1 MTHTFILEP
10 FVFGR
15 FRSYETPTG
24 LGGTPLVMRS
34 RMSTSAPAKVPTPE
48 RPGGAPAFGFL
59 DRYFR
64 ISERGSSVA
73 REVRGGLATFFAM
86 AYIIVLNPIIL
97 GSAKDMYGHQ
107 LDNGQLVTATTL
119 SAAFTTLLM
128 GVIGN
133 VPIALAAGLG
143 VNSVVALQ
151 LAPRMSWPDA
161 MGMVVLAGFV
171 VMLLVAT
178 GLRERVMN
186 AVPFGLRKAISIGI
200 GLFIM
205 LIGLVDSGFVTRMP
219 DAAQTTVPLQLGVG
233 GHLTGWPVLIFVL
246 GVLLTFALIV
256 RKVPG
261 AILLS
266 IVGMTVVAVII
277 NAVATVPSWG
287 LTVPKWPG
295 NPVSTPDL
303 GLVGEVSL
311 FGGFHKVG
319 ILTGILFVFTV
330 LLSCFFDA
338 MGTIMGIS
346 DEAKLTD
353 AEGYMPGINKVLF
366 VDGLAVA
373 AGGASSASATTAF
386 VESTAGVGEGART
399 GLANVVTGGL
409 FAVALFLT
417 PIATMVPSQ
426 AATPALL
433 AVGFLILSNSIKEID
448 WADYTIAMPAFVT
461 MLMMPFTYSI
471 TNGIG
476 MGFITFTVLRLAA
489 GRARE
494 IPPAMYVV
502 SAVFAFYY
510 LMPALGLT

>member
-1 MTHTFILEP
+1 MP
-10 FVFGR
+10 
-15 FRSYETPTG
+15 S
-24 LGGTPLVMRS
+24 
-34 RMSTSAPAKVPTPE
+34 SATAPVDAKPPTP
-48 RPGGAPAFGFL
+48 PQGGIDGF
-59 DRYFR
+59 FK
-64 ISERGSSVA
+64 ISERGSTLA
-73 REVRGGLATFFAM
+73 REVRGGFATFFAM

-97 GSAKDMYGHQ
+97 GSAKDMYGNQ
-107 LDNGQLVTATTL
+107 LDNGQLVTATAL
-119 SAAFTTLLM
+119 VAAFTTLLM

-143 VNSVVALQ
+143 VNTVVALQ

-186 AVPFGLRKAISIGI
+186 AVPLGLRKGIAIGI

-205 LIGLVDSGFVTRMP
+205 LIGLVDAGFVSRIP
-219 DAAQTTVPLQLGVG
+219 DAAHTTVPLQLGG
-233 GHLTGWPVLIFVL
+233 DGHLNGWPVLVFVL
-246 GVLLTFALIV
+246 GALLTLCLLV

-261 AILLS
+261 AILIS
-266 IVGMTVVAVII
+266 IVVMTIVAMII

-287 LTVPKWPG
+287 LTTPEWPG
-295 NPVSTPDL
+295 NPVATPDF
-303 GLVGEVSL
+303 GLVGQVSL
-311 FGGFHKVG
+311 FGGFDKVG
-319 ILTGILFVFTV
+319 LLTGILFVFTV

-338 MGTIMGIS
+338 MGTIMGIG

-353 AEGYMPGINKVLF
+353 ASGNMPGMNKVLF
-366 VDGLAVA
+366 VDGIAVA
-373 AGGASSASATTAF
+373 AGGASSSSATTCF

-399 GLANVVTGGL
+399 GFANIVTGGL

-433 AVGFLILSNSIKEID
+433 AVGFLILSGSITQID
-448 WADYTIAMPAFVT
+448 WADFTIAIPAFLT

-476 MGFITFTVLRLAA
+476 IGFISFTVLRLAS
-489 GRARE
+489 GRGRE
-494 IPPAMYVV
+494 VPVAMYVV
-502 SAVFAFYY
+502 AAVFGFYY

>member
-1 MTHTFILEP
+1 MP
-10 FVFGR
+10 
-15 FRSYETPTG
+15 
-24 LGGTPLVMRS
+24 
-34 RMSTSAPAKVPTPE
+34 TSAPAKVPAPE
-48 RPGGAPAFGFL
+48 QPGAGPAYGAL
-59 DRYFR
+59 DRFFK
-64 ISERGSSVA
+64 ISERGSTLP
-73 REVRGGLATFFAM
+73 REIRGGFATFFAM

-97 GSAKDMYGHQ
+97 GSAKDMYGNQ
-107 LDNGQLVTATTL
+107 LDNGQLVTATAVT
-119 SAAFTTLLM
+119 AAFATLLM

-186 AVPFGLRKAISIGI
+186 AVPYSLRKAIAIGI

-205 LIGLVDSGFVTRMP
+205 LIGLVDSGFVSRIP
-219 DAAQTTVPLQLGVG
+219 DVAQTTVPLQLGG
-233 GHLTGWPVLIFVL
+233 DGHLNGWPVLVFIL
-246 GVLLTFALIV
+246 GALLTLALIV

-261 AILLS
+261 AILIS
-266 IVGMTVVAVII
+266 IVAMTVLAVVIE
-277 NAVATVPSWG
+277 AVAKVPSWG
-287 LTVPKWPG
+287 LTTPKWPG
-295 NPVSTPDL
+295 NPVATPDF
-303 GLVGEVSL
+303 GLIGEVSL
-311 FGGFHKVG
+311 FGGFEKVG
-319 ILTGILFVFTV
+319 ALTGILFVFTV

-338 MGTIMGIS
+338 MGTIMGVS

-353 AEGYMPGINKVLF
+353 AQGQMPGINKVLF

-373 AGGASSASATTAF
+373 AGGASSSSATTAF

-399 GLANVVTGGL
+399 GFANVVTGGL
-409 FAVALFLT
+409 FGVALFLT
-417 PIATMVPSQ
+417 PVATMVPSQ

-433 AVGFLILSNSIKEID
+433 AVGFLILANSVKEID
-448 WADYTIAMPAFVT
+448 WADYTIAIPAFVT
-461 MLMMPFTYSI
+461 MVMMPFTYSI

-476 MGFITFTVLRLAA
+476 MGFITFAVLRLAA
-489 GRARE
+489 GRGRE
-494 IPPAMYVV
+494 VPVAMYVV
-502 SAVFAFYY
+502 AAVFAFYY

>member
-1 MTHTFILEP
+1 MP
-10 FVFGR
+10 
-15 FRSYETPTG
+15 S
-24 LGGTPLVMRS
+24 
-34 RMSTSAPAKVPTPE
+34 SAPDTVDAAAQPPVPS
-48 RPGGAPAFGFL
+48 RPTNGL
-59 DRYFR
+59 DRYFK
-64 ISERGSSVA
+64 ISERGSTLA
-73 REVRGGLATFFAM
+73 REVRGGFATFFAM

-107 LDNGQLVTATTL
+107 LNSGQLVTATVLT
-119 SAAFTTLLM
+119 AAFTTLLM

-143 VNSVVALQ
+143 VNTVVALQ

-161 MGMVVLAGFV
+161 MGMVVLAGIV

-186 AVPFGLRKAISIGI
+186 AVPLGLRKGIAIGI

-205 LIGLVDSGFVTRMP
+205 LIGLVDSGFVSRMP
-219 DAAQTTVPLQLGVG
+219 DAAHTTVPLELGG
-233 GHLTGWPVLIFVL
+233 NGHLLGWSVLVFVL
-246 GVLLTFALIV
+246 GVLLTLALMV

-261 AILLS
+261 AILIS
-266 IVGMTVVAVII
+266 IVAMTVLAMII

-287 LTVPKWPG
+287 LTTPKWPG
-295 NPVSTPDL
+295 NPVDTPDF
-303 GLVGEVSL
+303 GLVGQVSL
-311 FGGFHKVG
+311 FGGFSRVG
-319 ILTGILFVFTV
+319 VLTGILFVFTV

-346 DEAKLTD
+346 DEAGLTD
-353 AEGYMPGINKVLF
+353 AQGNMPGMNKVLF
-366 VDGLAVA
+366 VDGIAVA
-373 AGGASSASATTAF
+373 VGGASSSSATTCF

-409 FAVALFLT
+409 FTVALFLT
-417 PIATMVPSQ
+417 PLATMVPSQ

-433 AVGFLILSNSIKEID
+433 AVGFLILSGSIREID
-448 WADYTIAMPAFVT
+448 WADWTIAIPAFVT

-476 MGFITFTVLRLAA
+476 MGFITFTVLRLVA

-494 IPPAMYVV
+494 IPVAMYIV

>member
-1 MTHTFILEP
+1 MP
-10 FVFGR
+10 
-15 FRSYETPTG
+15 
-24 LGGTPLVMRS
+24 
-34 RMSTSAPAKVPTPE
+34 TSAPAKVPAQDQPGTPS
-48 RPGGAPAFGFL
+48 PSGAF
-59 DRYFR
+59 DRFFK
-64 ISERGSSVA
+64 ISERGSTLS
-73 REVRGGLATFFAM
+73 REIRGGFATFFAM

-107 LDNGQLVTATTL
+107 LDHGQLVTATVVT
-119 SAAFTTLLM
+119 AAFTTLLM

-143 VNSVVALQ
+143 VNTVVALQ

-186 AVPFGLRKAISIGI
+186 AVPLGLRKGISIGI

-205 LIGLVDSGFVTRMP
+205 LIGLVDSGFVSRIP
-219 DAAQTTVPLQLGVG
+219 DVAHTTVPLQLGG
-233 GHLTGWPVLIFVL
+233 DGHLVGWPVLIFVL
-246 GVLLTFALIV
+246 GVLLTFGLIV

-261 AILLS
+261 AILIS
-266 IVGMTVVAVII
+266 IVGMTVLALII
-277 NAVATVPSWG
+277 NSVAKIPSWG

-295 NPVSTPDL
+295 NPVATPDFGLL
-303 GLVGEVSL
+303 GKVSL
-311 FGGFHKVG
+311 FGGFDKVG
-319 ILTGILFVFTV
+319 VLTGILFVFTV

-338 MGTIMGIS
+338 MGTIMGVS
-346 DEAKLTD
+346 DEAKLTN
-353 AEGYMPGINKVLF
+353 AQGEMPGMNKVLF
-366 VDGLAVA
+366 VDGVAVA
-373 AGGASSASATTAF
+373 LGGASSSSATTCF

-399 GLANVVTGGL
+399 GFANIVTGAL
-409 FAVALFLT
+409 FTVALFLT
-417 PIATMVPSQ
+417 PVATMVPSQ
-426 AATPALL
+426 AATPALV

-448 WADYTIAMPAFVT
+448 WADHTIAIPAFVT

-476 MGFITFTVLRLAA
+476 MGFITFVVLRLAA
-489 GRARE
+489 GRGRE
-494 IPPAMYVV
+494 VPVAMYAV

>member
-1 MTHTFILEP
+1 
-10 FVFGR
+10 
-15 FRSYETPTG
+15 
-24 LGGTPLVMRS
+24 
-34 RMSTSAPAKVPTPE
+34 MSPSATTKAPTPE
-48 RPGGAPAFGFL
+48 QPGSGAASGAL

-64 ISERGSSVA
+64 ISERGSTLP
-73 REVRGGLATFFAM
+73 REIRGGFATFFAM

-107 LDNGQLVTATTL
+107 LDNGQLVTATALT
-119 SAAFTTLLM
+119 AAFTTLLM

-143 VNSVVALQ
+143 INSVVALQ

-161 MGMVVLAGFV
+161 MGMVVLAGFI

-186 AVPFGLRKAISIGI
+186 AVPYGLRKAIAIGI

-205 LIGLVDSGFVTRMP
+205 LIGLVDAGFVSRIP
-219 DAAQTTVPLQLGVG
+219 DAAHTTVPLQLGG
-233 GHLTGWPVLIFVL
+233 TGHLTGWPVLVFVL
-246 GVLLTFALIV
+246 GALLTLVLIA

-261 AILLS
+261 AILIS
-266 IVGMTVVAVII
+266 IVAMTVLALII
-277 NAVATVPSWG
+277 NAVADVPTWG
-287 LTVPKWPG
+287 LTTPEWPG
-295 NPVSTPDL
+295 NPVATPDF
-303 GLVGEVSL
+303 GLIGQVSL
-311 FGGFHKVG
+311 FGGFEKVG
-319 ILTGILFVFTV
+319 VLTGILFVFTV
-330 LLSCFFDA
+330 LLSSFFDA
-338 MGTIMGIS
+338 MGTIMGVS

-353 AEGYMPGINKVLF
+353 AQGQMPGVNKVLF
-366 VDGLAVA
+366 LDGVGVA

-399 GLANVVTGGL
+399 GFANVVTGSL

-426 AATPALL
+426 AATPALV
-433 AVGFLILSNSIKEID
+433 AVGFLILAGSIKEID
-448 WADYTIAMPAFVT
+448 WADHTIAIPAFVT
-461 MLMMPFTYSI
+461 MVMMPFTYSI

-476 MGFITFTVLRLAA
+476 MGFVTFVVLRLAT
-489 GRARE
+489 GRGRE
-494 IPPAMYVV
+494 VPAAMYVV

>member
-1 MTHTFILEP
+1 
-10 FVFGR
+10 
-15 FRSYETPTG
+15 
-24 LGGTPLVMRS
+24 
-34 RMSTSAPAKVPTPE
+34 MSTSAAAKVPPSPE
-48 RPGGAPAFGFL
+48 SPEDRRPAQNAL

-64 ISERGSSVA
+64 ISERGSTLP
-73 REVRGGLATFFAM
+73 REIRGGLATFFAM

-107 LDNGQLVTATTL
+107 LDNGQLVTATALT
-119 SAAFTTLLM
+119 AAFTTLLM

-186 AVPFGLRKAISIGI
+186 AVPFGLRKAIAIGI

-219 DAAQTTVPLQLGVG
+219 DAAQTTVPLQLGTG
-233 GHLTGWPVLIFVL
+233 GHLLGWPVLVFVL
-246 GVLLTFALIV
+246 GVLLTLALIV
-256 RKVPG
+256 RKTPG
-261 AILLS
+261 AILIS
-266 IVGMTVVAVII
+266 IVVMTGIAMII
-277 NAVATVPSWG
+277 NAVADVPSWG
-287 LTVPKWPG
+287 LTTPEWPG
-295 NPVSTPDL
+295 NPVSTPDF
-303 GLVGEVSL
+303 GLVGQVSL
-311 FGGFHKVG
+311 FGGFEKVG
-319 ILTGILFVFTV
+319 ILTGVLFVFTV

-338 MGTIMGIS
+338 MGTIMAVS

-353 AEGYMPGINKVLF
+353 AKGQMPGINKVLF
-366 VDGLAVA
+366 VDGVAVA
-373 AGGASSASATTAF
+373 AGGASSASATTCF

-399 GLANVVTGGL
+399 GFANIVSGAL
-409 FAVALFLT
+409 FAMALFLT
-417 PIATMVPSQ
+417 PVATMVPSQ
-426 AATPALL
+426 AATPALV
-433 AVGFLILSNSIKEID
+433 AVGFLILAGSIKEID
-448 WADYTIAMPAFVT
+448 WSDFTVAVPAFVT

-476 MGFITFTVLRLAA
+476 MGFITFTVLRLAV
-489 GRARE
+489 GRGRDV
-494 IPPAMYVV
+494 PVAMYAV

>member
-1 MTHTFILEP
+1 
-10 FVFGR
+10 
-15 FRSYETPTG
+15 
-24 LGGTPLVMRS
+24 
-34 RMSTSAPAKVPTPE
+34 MSSSAPAKVPAPDQ
-48 RPGGAPAFGFL
+48 PGAGRTYGAL
-59 DRYFR
+59 DRFFR
-64 ISERGSSVA
+64 ISERGSTVP
-73 REVRGGLATFFAM
+73 REIRGGLATFFAM

-107 LDNGQLVTATTL
+107 LDNGQLVTATALT
-119 SAAFTTLLM
+119 AALTTLLM

-186 AVPFGLRKAISIGI
+186 AVPYGLRKAISIGI

-205 LIGLVDSGFVTRMP
+205 LIGLVDAGFVSRIP
-219 DAAQTTVPLQLGVG
+219 DAAQTTVPLQLGG
-233 GHLTGWPVLIFVL
+233 DGHLNGWPVLVFVL
-246 GVLLTFALIV
+246 GVLLTLALIV
-256 RKVPG
+256 RKVSG
-261 AILLS
+261 AILIS
-266 IVGMTVVAVII
+266 IVAMTVLAVVI
-277 NAVATVPSWG
+277 NAVAKVPSWG
-287 LTVPKWPG
+287 LTTPKWPG
-295 NPVSTPDL
+295 NPVASPDF
-303 GLVGEVSL
+303 GLIGQVSL
-311 FGGFHKVG
+311 FGGFGKVG
-319 ILTGILFVFTV
+319 ALTGVLFVFTV

-338 MGTIMGIS
+338 MGTIMGVS

-353 AEGYMPGINKVLF
+353 GEGQMPGINRVLF

-373 AGGASSASATTAF
+373 AGGASSSSATTAF

-417 PIATMVPSQ
+417 PVATMVPSQ
-426 AATPALL
+426 AATPALV
-433 AVGFLILSNSIKEID
+433 AVGFLILAGSVKEID
-448 WADYTIAMPAFVT
+448 WADYTIAVPAFVT

-476 MGFITFTVLRLAA
+476 MGFITFAVLRPAA
-489 GRARE
+489 GRGRE
-494 IPPAMYVV
+494 VPPAMYAVA
-502 SAVFAFYY
+502 AVFAFYY

>member
-1 MTHTFILEP
+1 
-10 FVFGR
+10 
-15 FRSYETPTG
+15 
-24 LGGTPLVMRS
+24 
-34 RMSTSAPAKVPTPE
+34 MSTSATAKVPPSPE
-48 RPGGAPAFGFL
+48 PPEDRRPPQNGL
-59 DRYFR
+59 DRYFK
-64 ISERGSSVA
+64 ISERGSTLP
-73 REVRGGLATFFAM
+73 REIRGGFATFFAM

-107 LDNGQLVTATTL
+107 LDNGQLVTATALT
-119 SAAFTTLLM
+119 AAFTTLLM

-186 AVPFGLRKAISIGI
+186 AVPYSLRKAIAIGI

-205 LIGLVDSGFVTRMP
+205 IIGLVDSGFITRMP
-219 DAAQTTVPLQLGVG
+219 DAAQTTVPIQLGTG
-233 GHLTGWPVLIFVL
+233 GHLHGWPVLVFVL
-246 GVLLTFALIV
+246 GVLLTLALIV
-256 RKVPG
+256 RKTPG
-261 AILLS
+261 AILIS
-266 IVGMTVVAVII
+266 IVVMTGVAMII
-277 NAVATVPSWG
+277 NAVTDIPSWG
-287 LTVPKWPG
+287 LTTPEWPG
-295 NPVSTPDL
+295 NPVATPDF

-311 FGGFHKVG
+311 FGGFEKVG
-319 ILTGILFVFTV
+319 VLTGVLFVFTV

-353 AEGYMPGINKVLF
+353 GEGQMPGISKVLF
-366 VDGLAVA
+366 VDGVAVA
-373 AGGASSASATTAF
+373 AGGASSASATTCF

-399 GLANVVTGGL
+399 GFANIVTGGL
-409 FAVALFLT
+409 FALALFLA
-417 PIATMVPSQ
+417 PVATMVPSQ
-426 AATPALL
+426 AATPALI
-433 AVGFLILSNSIKEID
+433 AVGFLILAGSIKEID
-448 WADYTIAMPAFVT
+448 WSDFTIAIPAFVT

-476 MGFITFTVLRLAA
+476 MGFITFSVLRLAA
-489 GRARE
+489 GRGRDV
-494 IPPAMYVV
+494 PVAMHVV

>member
-1 MTHTFILEP
+1 
-10 FVFGR
+10 
-15 FRSYETPTG
+15 
-24 LGGTPLVMRS
+24 
-34 RMSTSAPAKVPTPE
+34 MSTSAAAK
-48 RPGGAPAFGFL
+48 APAPEEPGTPPVYGVL
-59 DRYFR
+59 DRFFK
-64 ISERGSSVA
+64 ISERGSTLS
-73 REVRGGLATFFAM
+73 REIRGGFATFFAM

-107 LDNGQLVTATTL
+107 LDNGQLVTATAVT
-119 SAAFTTLLM
+119 AAFSTLLM

-143 VNSVVALQ
+143 VNTVVALQ

-186 AVPFGLRKAISIGI
+186 AVPLGLRKGISIGI

-205 LIGLVDSGFVTRMP
+205 LIGLVDSGFVTRIP
-219 DAAQTTVPLQLGVG
+219 DAAQTTVPLQLGAD
-233 GHLTGWPVLIFVL
+233 GHLSGWPVLVFVL
-246 GVLLTFALIV
+246 GTLLTLALIV

-261 AILLS
+261 AILIS
-266 IVGMTVVAVII
+266 IVAMTVLAVVI
-277 NAVATVPSWG
+277 NAVAKVPSWG
-287 LTVPKWPG
+287 LTTPEWPG
-295 NPVSTPDL
+295 NPVSTPDF
-303 GLVGEVSL
+303 GLIGQVSL
-311 FGGFHKVG
+311 FGGFSKVG
-319 ILTGILFVFTV
+319 VLTGVLFVFTV

-353 AEGYMPGINKVLF
+353 AQGQMPEINKVLF
-366 VDGLAVA
+366 VDGIAVA
-373 AGGASSASATTAF
+373 AGGASSSSATTCF

-399 GLANVVTGGL
+399 GFANVVTGAL
-409 FAVALFLT
+409 FVVALFLT
-417 PIATMVPSQ
+417 PVATMVPSQ

-433 AVGFLILSNSIKEID
+433 AVGFLILAGAVRDID
-448 WADYTIAMPAFVT
+448 WTDFTIAIPAFIT
-461 MLMMPFTYSI
+461 MVMMPFTYSI

-476 MGFITFTVLRLAA
+476 MGFIAFAVLRLAA
-489 GRARE
+489 GRGRE
-494 IPPAMYVV
+494 VPVPMYVV
-502 SAVFAFYY
+502 AAVFAFYY

>member
-1 MTHTFILEP
+1 
-10 FVFGR
+10 
-15 FRSYETPTG
+15 
-24 LGGTPLVMRS
+24 
-34 RMSTSAPAKVPTPE
+34 MSTSAPAKVPAPE
-48 RPGGAPAFGFL
+48 QPGGAPAFGAL
-59 DRYFR
+59 DRFFR
-64 ISERGSSVA
+64 ISERGSSLP
-73 REVRGGLATFFAM
+73 REIRGGLATFFAM
-86 AYIIVLNPIIL
+86 AYIIVLNPIVL
-97 GSAKDMYGHQ
+97 SSAKDMYGHH
-107 LDNGQLVTATTL
+107 LNGGQLVTATALT
-119 SAAFTTLLM
+119 AAFSTLLM

-133 VPIALAAGLG
+133 VPIAMAAGLG

-151 LAPRMSWPDA
+151 LAPRMTWPDA
-161 MGMVVLAGFV
+161 MGMVVWAGFV
-171 VMLLVAT
+171 VMALVAT

-205 LIGLVDSGFVTRMP
+205 LIGLVDSGFVTRIP
-219 DAAQTTVPLQLGVG
+219 DVAETTVPLQLGVG
-233 GHLTGWPVLIFVL
+233 GHLNGWPVLIFIL

-261 AILLS
+261 AILIS
-266 IVGMTVVAVII
+266 IVGMTVLAVII
-277 NAVATVPSWG
+277 NAVATIPAWG

-295 NPVSTPDL
+295 NPVATPDF
-303 GLVGEVSL
+303 GLIGHFSL
-311 FGGFHKVG
+311 FGGFSKVG
-319 ILTGILFVFTV
+319 VLTGVLFVFTV

-338 MGTIMGIS
+338 MGTIMGVS

-353 AEGYMPGINKVLF
+353 AQGYMPGINKVLF

-373 AGGASSASATTAF
+373 AGGASSSSATTAF

-399 GLANVVTGGL
+399 GFANVVTGGL
-409 FAVALFLT
+409 FALSLFLT

-426 AATPALL
+426 AATPALV
-433 AVGFLILSNSIKEID
+433 AVGFLILSNSVKEID
-448 WADYTIAMPAFVT
+448 WADYTIAIPAFVT

-476 MGFITFTVLRLAA
+476 MGFITFVVLRLVA
-489 GRARE
+489 GRAKE
-494 IPPAMYVV
+494 IPVAMYVV

>member
-1 MTHTFILEP
+1 
-10 FVFGR
+10 
-15 FRSYETPTG
+15 
-24 LGGTPLVMRS
+24 
-34 RMSTSAPAKVPTPE
+34 MSTSAPAKAPTPE
-48 RPGGAPAFGFL
+48 QPGSGSALGAL
-59 DRYFR
+59 DRYFK
-64 ISERGSSVA
+64 ISERGSTLA
-73 REVRGGLATFFAM
+73 REIRGGFATFFAM

-97 GSAKDMYGHQ
+97 GSAKDMYGNQ
-107 LDNGQLVTATTL
+107 LDNGQLVTATALT
-119 SAAFTTLLM
+119 AAFTTLLM

-186 AVPFGLRKAISIGI
+186 AVPYGLRKAIAIGI

-219 DAAQTTVPLQLGVG
+219 DVAQTTVPIQLGVG
-233 GHLTGWPVLIFVL
+233 GHLTGWPVLVFIL
-246 GVLLTFALIV
+246 GALLTLALIV

-261 AILLS
+261 AILIS
-266 IVGMTVVAVII
+266 IVTMTVVAMII
-277 NAVATVPSWG
+277 DAVAEIPSWG
-287 LTVPKWPG
+287 LTTPKWPG
-295 NPVSTPDL
+295 NPLSTPDF
-303 GLVGEVSL
+303 GLIGEASL
-311 FGGFHKVG
+311 FGGFAKVG
-319 ILTGILFVFTV
+319 VLTGVLFVFTV

-338 MGTIMGIS
+338 MGTIMGVS

-353 AEGYMPGINKVLF
+353 GEGQMPGVNKVLF
-366 VDGLAVA
+366 IDGVAVA

-399 GLANVVTGGL
+399 GFANVVTGAL

-417 PIATMVPSQ
+417 PVATMVPSQ

-433 AVGFLILSNSIKEID
+433 AVGFLILAGSIKEID
-448 WADYTIAMPAFVT
+448 WADYTIAVPAFVT
-461 MLMMPFTYSI
+461 MVMMPFTYSI

-476 MGFITFTVLRLAA
+476 MGFITFVVLRLAA
-489 GRARE
+489 GRGRE
-494 IPPAMYVV
+494 VPAAMYAV

>member
-1 MTHTFILEP
+1 
-10 FVFGR
+10 
-15 FRSYETPTG
+15 
-24 LGGTPLVMRS
+24 
-34 RMSTSAPAKVPTPE
+34 MSTSAPAKAPTPE
-48 RPGGAPAFGFL
+48 VPGGSPAHGAL
-59 DRYFR
+59 DRYFK
-64 ISERGSSVA
+64 ISERGSTVA
-73 REVRGGLATFFAM
+73 REIRGGLATFFAM

-97 GSAKDMYGHQ
+97 GSAKDMYGHH
-107 LDNGQLVTATTL
+107 LDNGQLVTATVLT
-119 SAAFTTLLM
+119 AAFTTLLM

-233 GHLTGWPVLIFVL
+233 GHLHGWPVLVFVL

-256 RKVPG
+256 RKTPG
-261 AILLS
+261 AILIS
-266 IVGMTVVAVII
+266 IVGMTVLALII
-277 NAVATVPSWG
+277 NAVTHVASWG

-295 NPVSTPDL
+295 NPVSTPDF
-303 GLVGEVSL
+303 GLVGQVSL
-311 FGGFHKVG
+311 FGGFSKVG
-319 ILTGILFVFTV
+319 VLTGILFVFTV

-338 MGTIMGIS
+338 MGTIMGVS

-353 AEGYMPGINKVLF
+353 AQGYMPGINKVLF
-366 VDGLAVA
+366 IDGLSVA
-373 AGGASSASATTAF
+373 AGGASSSSATTAF

-417 PIATMVPSQ
+417 PVATMVPSQ
-426 AATPALL
+426 AATPALV

-448 WADYTIAMPAFVT
+448 WADYTIAIPAFVT

-489 GRARE
+489 GRFRE
-494 IPPAMYVV
+494 IPAAMYVV

>member
-1 MTHTFILEP
+1 MSIE
-10 FVFGR
+10 GR
-15 FRSYETPTG
+15 
-24 LGGTPLVMRS
+24 LQQN
-34 RMSTSAPAKVPTPE
+34 A
-48 RPGGAPAFGFL
+48 L
-59 DRYFR
+59 DRYFK
-64 ISERGSSVA
+64 ISERGSTLA
-73 REVRGGLATFFAM
+73 REVRGGFATFFAM

-107 LDNGQLVTATTL
+107 LDNGQLVTATALT
-119 SAAFTTLLM
+119 AAFTTLLM

-200 GLFIM
+200 GLFVM
-205 LIGLVDSGFVTRMP
+205 LVGLVDSGFVTRMP
-219 DAAQTTVPLQLGVG
+219 DAAQTTVPLQLGSG
-233 GHLTGWPVLIFVL
+233 GHLHGWPVLIFVL
-246 GVLLTFALIV
+246 GVLLTLALIV
-256 RKVPG
+256 RKISG
-261 AILLS
+261 AILIS
-266 IVGMTVVAVII
+266 IVVMTVLAVIV
-277 NAVATVPSWG
+277 NAVADIPSWG
-287 LTVPKWPG
+287 LTTPKWPG
-295 NPVSTPDL
+295 NPVSSPDFS
-303 GLVGEVSL
+303 LVGEVSL
-311 FGGFHKVG
+311 FGGFEKVG
-319 ILTGILFVFTV
+319 VLTGVLFVFTV

-338 MGTIMGIS
+338 MGTIMGVS

-353 AEGYMPGINKVLF
+353 AEGQMPGINRVLF
-366 VDGLAVA
+366 VDGVAVA

-399 GLANVVTGGL
+399 GLASVVTGAL

-426 AATPALL
+426 AATPALI
-433 AVGFLILSNSIKEID
+433 AVGFLILSGSITKID
-448 WADYTIAMPAFVT
+448 WADFTIAIPAFVT
-461 MLMMPFTYSI
+461 MLIMPFTYSI

-476 MGFITFTVLRLAA
+476 MGFISFALLRLAA
-489 GRARE
+489 GRGRE
-494 IPPAMYVV
+494 VPVAMYVV

>member
-1 MTHTFILEP
+1 MPSSATAP
-10 FVFGR
+10 VDAK
-15 FRSYETPTG
+15 PPMPPQ
-24 LGGTPLVMRS
+24 GGID
-34 RMSTSAPAKVPTPE
+34 
-48 RPGGAPAFGFL
+48 GF
-59 DRYFR
+59 FK
-64 ISERGSSVA
+64 ITERGSTLV
-73 REVRGGLATFFAM
+73 REVRGGFATFFAM

-107 LDNGQLVTATTL
+107 LDNGQLVTATAL
-119 SAAFTTLLM
+119 VAAFTTLLM

-143 VNSVVALQ
+143 VNTVVALQ

-186 AVPFGLRKAISIGI
+186 AVPLGLRKGIAIGI

-205 LIGLVDSGFVTRMP
+205 LIGLVDAGFVSRIP
-219 DAAQTTVPLQLGVG
+219 DAAQTTVPLQLGG
-233 GHLTGWPVLIFVL
+233 DGHLNGWPVLVFVL
-246 GVLLTFALIV
+246 GALLTLCLLV

-261 AILLS
+261 AILIS
-266 IVGMTVVAVII
+266 IVVMTIVAMII

-287 LTVPKWPG
+287 LTTPEWPG
-295 NPVSTPDL
+295 NPVASPDF
-303 GLVGEVSL
+303 GLVGQVSL
-311 FGGFHKVG
+311 FGGFDKVG
-319 ILTGILFVFTV
+319 LLTGILFVFTV

-338 MGTIMGIS
+338 MGTIMGIG

-353 AEGYMPGINKVLF
+353 ASGNMPGMNKVLF
-366 VDGLAVA
+366 VDGIAVA
-373 AGGASSASATTAF
+373 AGGASSSSATTCF

-399 GLANVVTGGL
+399 GFANIVTGAL

-433 AVGFLILSNSIKEID
+433 AVGFLILSGSIGQID
-448 WADYTIAMPAFVT
+448 WSDFTIAIPAFLT
-461 MLMMPFTYSI
+461 MMMMPFTYSI

-476 MGFITFTVLRLAA
+476 IGFISFTVLRLAS
-489 GRARE
+489 GRGRE
-494 IPPAMYVV
+494 VPAAMYVV

>member
-1 MTHTFILEP
+1 
-10 FVFGR
+10 
-15 FRSYETPTG
+15 
-24 LGGTPLVMRS
+24 
-34 RMSTSAPAKVPTPE
+34 MSPSATTKAPTPE
-48 RPGGAPAFGFL
+48 QPGSGAASGAL

-64 ISERGSSVA
+64 ISERGSTLS
-73 REVRGGLATFFAM
+73 REVRGGFATFFAM

-107 LDNGQLVTATTL
+107 LDNGQLVTATALT
-119 SAAFTTLLM
+119 AAFTTLLM

-143 VNSVVALQ
+143 INSVVALQ

-161 MGMVVLAGFV
+161 MGMVVLAGFI

-186 AVPFGLRKAISIGI
+186 AVPHGLRKAIAIGI

-205 LIGLVDSGFVTRMP
+205 LIGLVDAGFVSRIP
-219 DAAQTTVPLQLGVG
+219 DAAHTTVPLQLGG
-233 GHLTGWPVLIFVL
+233 TGHLTGWPVLVFVL
-246 GVLLTFALIV
+246 GALLTLVLIA

-261 AILLS
+261 AILIS
-266 IVGMTVVAVII
+266 IVAMTVLALII
-277 NAVATVPSWG
+277 NAVASIPTWG
-287 LTVPKWPG
+287 LTTPEWPG
-295 NPVSTPDL
+295 NPVATPDF
-303 GLVGEVSL
+303 GLIGQVSL
-311 FGGFHKVG
+311 FGGFEKVG
-319 ILTGILFVFTV
+319 VLTGILFVFTV
-330 LLSCFFDA
+330 LLSSFFDA
-338 MGTIMGIS
+338 MGTIMGVS

-353 AEGYMPGINKVLF
+353 AQGQMPGVNKVLF
-366 VDGLAVA
+366 LDGVGVA
-373 AGGASSASATTAF
+373 AGGAASASATTAF

-399 GLANVVTGGL
+399 GFANVVTGGL

-426 AATPALL
+426 AATPALV
-433 AVGFLILSNSIKEID
+433 AVGFLILAGSVKEID
-448 WADYTIAMPAFVT
+448 WADHTIAIPAFVT
-461 MLMMPFTYSI
+461 MVMMPFTYSI

-476 MGFITFTVLRLAA
+476 MGFITFVVLRLAA
-489 GRARE
+489 GRGRE
-494 IPPAMYVV
+494 IPAAMYVV